1 MVTDIYNNELLQDL
15 SKSVE
20 LITVKYEG
28 TNSDKF
34 TRTLD
39 ADGVAIWQVSNVLE
53 SDNRWLIVNMGNDK
67 YKEIY
72 LEENEEGE
80 FKYVVKDTKGLYIP
94 VAKKQIL
101 ENKSRDVVDKRT
113 YEYTNVLRSV
123 DTIDFMTAIR
133 SRLPYDIPSK
143 PPATIE
149 WE

>member
-94 VAKKQIL
+94 VAKK
-101 ENKSRDVVDKRT
+101 
-113 YEYTNVLRSV
+113 
-123 DTIDFMTAIR
+123 
-133 SRLPYDIPSK
+133 
-143 PPATIE
+143 
-149 WE
+149 